1 MSHQGDTFLMLT
13 VDLQVF
19 GYIIENI
26 HSYIIDIDHSTQKKQ
41 EVHDTE
47 TGESEG
53 QFRKFIT
60 QKQRNQKDNL
70 LVNTLRKHSSDVL

>member
-26 HSYIIDIDHSTQKKQ
+26 HSYIIDHSTQKKQ

-53 QFRKFIT
+53 QCRKFII
-60 QKQRNQKDNL
+60 QKQRNQKDKL